1 MMKKFDKYSYTG
13 LLADI
18 AKGNQTAFSKL
29 YDLFYPALIQHV
41 VAKIN
46 DETIAQDILHDLF
59 LSLWKTR
66 ERIQEIQSLPAYL
79 YASCRYLII
88 DQLKKAALHSK
99 HEEIESLEIDS
110 REEPLEER
118 LYYRYLLDQVNQEI
132 ENLPEKCRAIFKMS
146 RQDYMSNKEIAEYLQ
161 ISESTVENQIRK
173 ALQRIKVVTKDFS
186 CLFPYFMV

>member
-1 MMKKFDKYSYTG
+1 MKKFDKQSYAD

-18 AKGNQTAFSKL
+18 ANGNQAAFSKL

-41 VAKIN
+41 VSKIN
-46 DETIAQDILHDLF
+46 DETVAQDILHDLF
-59 LSLWKTR
+59 MSLWKSR
-66 ERIQEIQSLPAYL
+66 ERIVEIESLPAYL

-88 DQLKKAALHSK
+88 NHLKKASLKNK

-110 REEPLEER
+110 REEPLEDR
-118 LYYRYLLDQVNQEI
+118 LYYRYLLDRVNQEI
-132 ENLPEKCRAIFKMS
+132 DNLPEKCRAIFKMS
-146 RQDYMSNKEIAEYLQ
+146 REQYMSNKEIAAYLQ

-186 CLFPYFMV
+186 CLFPYFLI